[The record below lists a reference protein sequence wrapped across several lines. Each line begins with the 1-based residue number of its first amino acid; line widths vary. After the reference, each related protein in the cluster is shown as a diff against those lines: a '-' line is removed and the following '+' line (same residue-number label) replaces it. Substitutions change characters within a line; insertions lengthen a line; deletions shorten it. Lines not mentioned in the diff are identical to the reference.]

1 MTTDRADECIE
12 VAVDETVGLRGSVT
26 VRARLA
32 LARTALRDD
41 RCDDAVDH
49 LGVALDRARR
59 NRVAGLVE
67 DVLRAIDDGGP
78 R

>member
-1 MTTDRADECIE
+1 MTSDQVLESIDA
-12 VAVDETVGLRGSVT
+12 AVDHATVRQSSVT

-32 LARTALRDD
+32 LARTALRDERD
-41 RCDDAVDH
+41 DDAVDH

-59 NRVAGLVE
+59 DRVAGLVE
-67 DVLRAIDDGGP
+67 DALRAVEEGGS